1 MNIYEAV
8 KQAKRDKRWD
18 ETKVPITVN
27 IGFMP
32 RRDVYDETQFDLYE
46 DYDRT
51 RELEE
56 LWKDFCKENGLRPT
70 CVLCVETVEYE
81 DLY

>member
-8 KQAKRDKRWD
+8 KQAKQNKAWD
-18 ETKVPITVN
+18 ESKTPVSVNVGFERTKN
-27 IGFMP
+27 IHD
-32 RRDVYDETQFDLYE
+32 RTQFDLYE

-51 RELEE
+51 RELEG
-56 LWKDFCKENGLRPT
+56 LWKDFCRENGLRPACIT
-70 CVLCVETVEYE
+70 HVETVEYE